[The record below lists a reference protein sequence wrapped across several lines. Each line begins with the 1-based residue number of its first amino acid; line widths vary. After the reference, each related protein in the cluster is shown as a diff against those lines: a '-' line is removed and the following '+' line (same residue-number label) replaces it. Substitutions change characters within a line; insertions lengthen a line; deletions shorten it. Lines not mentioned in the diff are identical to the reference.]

1 MPKYNL
7 TNEQLDEL
15 KEAYCELICDSMD
28 WKSME
33 QFVHQTLM
41 QDYEKYNQH
50 EIFEEI
56 ECTMCDVV
64 LQELIDNLDA
74 TPVDDNNST
83 HTYSLNVDESITFP
97 VHKEQ
102 SIFVLFGSA
111 EFFLA
116 SPDSTDIIMTAAAIE

>member
-7 TNEQLDEL
+7 TAEQQDEL
-15 KEAYCELICDSMD
+15 ISAYCELICDSMD
-28 WKSME
+28 WKDME
-33 QFVHQTLM
+33 QFVHQTLV

-83 HTYSLNVDESITFP
+83 HTYSLNVNESISFP
-97 VHKEQ
+97 C
-102 SIFVLFGSA
+102 SS
-111 EFFLA
+111 
-116 SPDSTDIIMTAAAIE
+116 

>member
-33 QFVHQTLM
+33 QFVLQTLQ
-41 QDYEKYNQH
+41 QDYEKYNQQ
-50 EIFEEI
+50 EIFDEI

-83 HTYSLNVDESITFP
+83 HTYSLNVNESITFP
-97 VHKEQ
+97 VHKE
-102 SIFVLFGSA
+102 
-111 EFFLA
+111 
-116 SPDSTDIIMTAAAIE
+116 

>member
-33 QFVHQTLM
+33 QFVLQTLQ
-41 QDYEKYNQH
+41 QDYEKYNQQ
-50 EIFEEI
+50 EIFDEI
-56 ECTMCDVV
+56 EYSMCDVV
-64 LQELIDNLDA
+64 LQELIDNLDV

-97 VHKEQ
+97 VHKE
-102 SIFVLFGSA
+102 
-111 EFFLA
+111 
-116 SPDSTDIIMTAAAIE
+116 

>member
-33 QFVHQTLM
+33 QFVFDTL
-41 QDYEKYNQH
+41 QDDYAKYNQH

-56 ECTMCDVV
+56 ELTMCDVV

-83 HTYSLNVDESITFP
+83 HTYSLNDNESISFP
-97 VHKEQ
+97 C
-102 SIFVLFGSA
+102 SS
-111 EFFLA
+111 
-116 SPDSTDIIMTAAAIE
+116 